1 MVPSLRAS
9 ATIRSDMSSQP
20 ADETLS
26 FLLTFVREAQ
36 EIGDDDPDFGPD
48 VDVFD
53 YGYLDSFGIV
63 NLIEAVRARTGVD
76 LGDLDFYGADVRTL
90 RKLGAHID
98 TARGAV

>member
-1 MVPSLRAS
+1 MPSQS
-9 ATIRSDMSSQP
+9 

-26 FLLTFVREAQ
+26 FLISFVREAQ
-36 EIGDDDPDFGPD
+36 EIGNDDPDFGPD

-63 NLIEAVRARTGVD
+63 NLIEAVRVHSGVD

-90 RKLGAHID
+90 RKLATHID
-98 TARGAV
+98 AMRGER